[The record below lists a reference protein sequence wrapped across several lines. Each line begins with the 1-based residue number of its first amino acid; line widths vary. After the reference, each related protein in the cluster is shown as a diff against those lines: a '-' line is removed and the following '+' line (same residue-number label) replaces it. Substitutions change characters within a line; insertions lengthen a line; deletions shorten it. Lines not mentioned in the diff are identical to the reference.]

1 MFHSTYTPEYFSL
14 KQIKQLQDYNRTI
27 QDLHCKEL
35 VNTNQNKDKYSYFVG
50 KCSVL

>member
-14 KQIKQLQDYNRTI
+14 KQIKQLRDYNITI
-27 QDLHCKEL
+27 QDLHCKDI
-35 VNTNQNKDKYSYFVG
+35 VNTSQNKSKYSYFGG